1 MCSVVKLLFCSIRG
15 EIFSQFLITDSFY
28 FYKVEDHRNGS
39 YGVSYSPITA
49 GMHKVQCILIGCWTN
64 VKCQTHV
71 RFTKC
76 SWKARVNKTR
86 PYSAFSCFVC
96 HILLIEIKEISQI
109 TDIGKSQ
116 FKRSILRRNHNL
128 AKFSKKNRR
137 RLGFLETLTLLE
149 PFLPTFSPSPNPTF
163 WLK

>member
-1 MCSVVKLLFCSIRG
+1 MCSVVRLLFCSTRG
-15 EIFSQFLITDSFY
+15 EIFHSFSLLTHCTFIRLKTTGTDLMEF
-28 FYKVEDHRNGS
+28 
-39 YGVSYSPITA
+39 PI
-49 GMHKVQCILIGCWTN
+49 VQSLLGCTRYTVFRLVV

-86 PYSAFSCFVC
+86 PYSAFFCFVC
-96 HILLIEIKEISQI
+96 HLVLIEIKEISQI

-128 AKFSKKNRR
+128 AKFSKKNGR
-137 RLGFLETLTLLE
+137 RLGFIETLTLLE
-149 PFLPTFSPSPNPTF
+149 PFLPTYPSLP
-163 WLK
+163 

>member
-1 MCSVVKLLFCSIRG
+1 MCSVVRLLFCSTRG
-15 EIFSQFLITDSFY
+15 EIFHSFSLLTHCT
-28 FYKVEDHRNGS
+28 FIRLKTTGTVLMEF
-39 YGVSYSPITA
+39 PI
-49 GMHKVQCILIGCWTN
+49 VQSLLGCTRYTVFWTN

-86 PYSAFSCFVC
+86 LYSAFFCFVC
-96 HILLIEIKEISQI
+96 HMLLIEIKEISQI

-149 PFLPTFSPSPNPTF
+149 PFLPTYLSLP
-163 WLK
+163 